1 MKKNPF
7 VKNLKKNK
15 RISIYDKWQSEEK
28 ESIFFSAADAIW
40 VGYKNYSFPSGV
52 MYQAAS
58 LNKPTILSKEAG
70 FINNLNRKYRIGI
83 SCNVNE
89 PLEILNAI
97 KRSKIININ
106 LFLKKIFQNF
116 TE

>member
-1 MKKNPF
+1 
-7 VKNLKKNK
+7 
-15 RISIYDKWQSEEK
+15 
-28 ESIFFSAADAIW
+28 
-40 VGYKNYSFPSGV
+40 

-97 KRSKIININ
+97 KDQK
-106 LFLKKIFQNF
+106 
-116 TE
+116 

>member
-1 MKKNPF
+1 
-7 VKNLKKNK
+7 
-15 RISIYDKWQSEEK
+15 
-28 ESIFFSAADAIW
+28 
-40 VGYKNYSFPSGV
+40 

-89 PLEILNAI
+89 PLETLNAI

-106 LFLKKIFQNF
+106 LFLKNISKFYRISKPSIWTKNRKIIF
-116 TE
+116 

>member
-1 MKKNPF
+1 
-7 VKNLKKNK
+7 
-15 RISIYDKWQSEEK
+15 
-28 ESIFFSAADAIW
+28 
-40 VGYKNYSFPSGV
+40 

-97 KRSKIININ
+97 KKIKNNKYKLVLKKNISKFYKISKPSIWTKNLKII
-106 LFLKKIFQNF
+106 F
-116 TE
+116 